1 MPKTNKFLIHCEEA
15 FYKAC
20 SLDVRVLKPGNV
32 SFQSP
37 GHGMH
42 AMQFINSL
50 KVVTPIIF
58 NRDKTIGEK
67 IEYSIDASFEIAK
80 CNTNLG
86 IVLLC
91 APIIEALILITK
103 DFSEHEIY
111 RRNIFDNLQ
120 KYIKKILLN
129 TTVNDTSAV
138 FRAIKKANPGGLG
151 VSDIADVRI
160 DPEISLLNAMGAGA
174 QKDFIAKQYCVFFK
188 DIFDQRILKA
198 TNSSVSQSKKIL
210 EKVDCKNNL
219 EKFVQKIYFSW
230 LVEHQ
235 DTHIVRKYGI
245 KSAQTIKNEAF
256 SLLLE
261 RNSDQ
266 IDSKLKSFNIVLP
279 SEKQLL
285 YWDYSLKKR
294 NINPGTSA
302 DLTVCTLFLA
312 YVLMPNLK
320 YF

>member
-1 MPKTNKFLIHCEEA
+1 M
-15 FYKAC
+15 
-20 SLDVRVLKPGNV
+20 
-32 SFQSP
+32 
-37 GHGMH
+37 
-42 AMQFINSL
+42 
-50 KVVTPIIF
+50 
-58 NRDKTIGEK
+58 
-67 IEYSIDASFEIAK
+67 
-80 CNTNLG
+80 
-86 IVLLC
+86 
-91 APIIEALILITK
+91 
-103 DFSEHEIY
+103 
-111 RRNIFDNLQ
+111 
-120 KYIKKILLN
+120 
-129 TTVNDTSAV
+129 
-138 FRAIKKANPGGLG
+138 
-151 VSDIADVRI
+151 
-160 DPEISLLNAMGAGA
+160 
-174 QKDFIAKQYCVFFK
+174 
-188 DIFDQRILKA
+188 
-198 TNSSVSQSKKIL
+198 
-210 EKVDCKNNL
+210 DCKNNL
-219 EKFVQKIYFSW
+219 DKFVQKIYFSW